1 MYIVA
6 AIKMFILKLP
16 YLFFIN
22 LFSHIL
28 RPYHSFSSLLAFQ
41 LLPHLPAPLT
51 PPQKMADLQ
60 GYQPN
65 MTHQVAIRP
74 GSTSPIKAGGNNL
87 GGKGSPK
94 HASVRNSPTLL
105 LGIPKKNHQAATP
118 AEGLSQSHASSLV
131 VGSVS

>member
-1 MYIVA
+1 
-6 AIKMFILKLP
+6 MFILKLP

-41 LLPHLPAPLT
+41 LLSHLPAPLT

-60 GYQPN
+60 GYQ
-65 MTHQVAIRP
+65 HQVAIRP
-74 GSTSPIKAGGNNL
+74 GSTSPIEAEGNNL